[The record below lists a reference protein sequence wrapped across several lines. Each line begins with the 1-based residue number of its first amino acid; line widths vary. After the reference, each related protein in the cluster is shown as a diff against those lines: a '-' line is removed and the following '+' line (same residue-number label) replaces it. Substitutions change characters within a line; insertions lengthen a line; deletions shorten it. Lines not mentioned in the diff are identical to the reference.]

1 MVQASAYPS
10 GVQATNEDLLVA
22 FWRMGRA
29 LKRSHGPLE
38 PALLWV
44 LHATACEGAS
54 RLSELAGRLQ
64 LDLSTVSRHVRTL
77 EDAGYLERTPDKDDR
92 RATQISISAKGTR
105 ILDEGRAAQV
115 ALLDSA
121 LTKWT
126 ENERQTLERL
136 LGRLANELEHNTVGT
151 NA

>member
-1 MVQASAYPS
+1 MQAK
-10 GVQATNEDLLVA
+10 NEDLLVA

-44 LHATACEGAS
+44 LHATACEGPS
-54 RLSELAGRLQ
+54 RLSDLAGRLQ

-115 ALLDSA
+115 ELLDSA

-126 ENERQTLERL
+126 ESDRKNLERL

>member
-1 MVQASAYPS
+1 M
-10 GVQATNEDLLVA
+10 A

-44 LHATACEGAS
+44 LHATACEGPL
-54 RLSELAGRLQ
+54 RLSDLASLLQ

-92 RATQISISAKGTR
+92 RATQISISDKGTH

-115 ALLDSA
+115 DRIDTALAGWADSDR
-121 LTKWT
+121 K
-126 ENERQTLERL
+126 TLERL
-136 LGRLANELEHNTVGT
+136 LSRLANELEHTTVGT